1 MRGRTT
7 PDPPPITS
15 RGRNAMQVAGLS
27 GSGSTHAARR
37 AREEW
42 RATQRREIDTA
53 VRGRARVERERQEWD
68 AEVAQYGEEEASRRR
83 REEREW
89 RRIQDDLPTRNRC
102 DGSRR

>member
-1 MRGRTT
+1 
-7 PDPPPITS
+7 
-15 RGRNAMQVAGLS
+15 MQAAGLS

-42 RATQRREIDTA
+42 RAAQRREIDTA

-89 RRIQDDLPTRNRC
+89 RRIQDDLPTSEIDAMEAEDKIDNSMLNISAVH
-102 DGSRR
+102 DD